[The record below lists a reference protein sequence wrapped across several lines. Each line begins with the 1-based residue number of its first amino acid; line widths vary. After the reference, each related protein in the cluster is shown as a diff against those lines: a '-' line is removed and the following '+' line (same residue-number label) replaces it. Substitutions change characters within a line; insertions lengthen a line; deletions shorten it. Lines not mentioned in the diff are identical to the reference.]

1 MQVQL
6 YNKQTKGKFKLLL
19 QTKITTLSSIII
31 NLLVMKLKFTL
42 FTILSLFIVTGVIAQ
57 NTVKPHTGTVK
68 LLGEFAFE
76 ETDNSFS
83 PSVLTVKQAPKPGTM
98 FSHRKALLDAK
109 RQKHIFKPTKNTLRK
124 SGTASTPIISF
135 QTLGNNQNGTPND
148 NDLAVSNGGI
158 VVSVLNSNMRVIDE
172 TGKIL
177 KNFTLKGLGQI
188 GGFQSSTFDPRIV
201 YDPIADRFIIVFLNG
216 RDDNSNTYVCFSKTN
231 DPTQDWFAYALQG
244 SNLFENNTW
253 SDYPIIS
260 ISEEDLFITL
270 NMLGNGQGWRDGFR
284 ESMIWQISKK
294 EGYDG
299 DTALKF
305 NRWNNIKFGN
315 RNVWSICPVQGGS
328 KPTGPNSYFLSV
340 RPTDFQN
347 DSMFVTE
354 ITNTLSSGNATLSTR
369 LIKTSRMYGFPPNA
383 PQGNGE
389 WLSTN
394 DGRVLTAMIENDMI
408 QFAGNCVDTNNYTAG
423 IFHGY
428 FKTNAN
434 TATLNIISSDTVDY
448 GYPDIAYAGIGEP
461 WDNSAMLTISRV
473 TTNTPS
479 GTAVIHIGRDL
490 TYSTPVIVR
499 SGTAFINQLGDTLE
513 RWGDYAGIQ
522 RKYNEPGT
530 FWLSG
535 SIGYSNSHGTVIA
548 KVSNSDPA
556 LSTTPIEKQNLKT
569 TVYPNPTAKWLTIEF
584 DLPQKEV
591 LAFSLYDIN
600 GKLVTPLL
608 KDKVKAGLNKFTF
621 NTAPLASGI
630 YFLSI
635 NGETET
641 YKYEKIIVGKH

>member
-1 MQVQL
+1 M
-6 YNKQTKGKFKLLL
+6 N
-19 QTKITTLSSIII
+19 
-31 NLLVMKLKFTL
+31 LKFTL
-42 FTILSLFIVTGVIAQ
+42 FTIFSFFISSAIIAQ
-57 NTVKPHTGTVK
+57 NTVKPHTGSVK
-68 LLGEFAFE
+68 LLGEFTFE

-83 PSVLTVKQAPKPGTM
+83 PSVLTVKQAPKPGTP
-98 FSHRKALLDAK
+98 FKHRKALLDAK
-109 RQKHIFKPTKNTLRK
+109 RQNHIFKPTKGVARK
-124 SGTASTPIISF
+124 SGTASAPTITY
-135 QTLGNNQNGTPND
+135 QTIGNNQNGTPND
-148 NDLAVSNGGI
+148 NDLAVSNDGM

-188 GGFQSSTFDPRIV
+188 GGFQSSTFDPRVV
-201 YDPIADRFIIVFLNG
+201 YDPISDRFIIVFLNG
-216 RDDNSNTYVCFSKTN
+216 RDASSSTYVCISKTN
-231 DPTQDWFAYALQG
+231 DPTQEWYAYALPG
-244 SNLFENNTW
+244 SDLFESNTW

-270 NMLGNGQGWRDGFR
+270 NMLGNAQGWRDGFR
-284 ESMIWQISKK
+284 ESMIWQIGKK
-294 EGYDG
+294 EGYNG

-354 ITNTLSSGNATLSTR
+354 ITNTLSSGTATLSTR
-369 LIKTSRMYGFPPNA
+369 LVKTSRMYGFPPNA
-383 PQGNGE
+383 PQGNGQ

-394 DGRVLTAMIENDMI
+394 DGRILTAMIENDMI

-428 FKTNAN
+428 FKTSAN
-434 TATLNIISSDTVDY
+434 SATLNIISSDTVDY

-461 WDNSAMLTISRV
+461 WDNSAMLTVSRV
-473 TTNTPS
+473 STNTPS
-479 GTAVIHIGRDL
+479 GTAVIHVGRDF
-490 TYSTPVIVR
+490 TYSDPVIVR
-499 SGTAFINQLGDTLE
+499 TGIAFINQLSDTLE

-522 RKYNEPGT
+522 RKYNET
-530 FWLSG
+530 NSFWLSG
-535 SIGYSNSHGTVIA
+535 SIGYSSAHGTVIA

-556 LSTTPIEKQNLKT
+556 LSNKTVESTNFET

-584 DLPQKEV
+584 DLPKKEV

-600 GKLVTPLL
+600 GKLVSNLFR
-608 KDKVKAGLNKFTF
+608 DKVKAGTNKFTF
-621 NTAPLASGI
+621 NTSPLSSGI

-635 NGETET
+635 TTET
-641 YKYEKIIVGKH
+641 QTLKYEKIIVGKH